1 MLCRHSLSIRT
12 DSGVVAQPARAAIN
26 HSSIGIRDR
35 GSALAKGM
43 RETGHCNWMA
53 NVLQRTDWRRVVDY
67 PTALQFPCAP
77 LMAGGQRPSA
87 FATDSTRSSALEINV
102 PRKETEIMQFFRVLF
117 ILATTVVVASC
128 QSAPVTGRQQ
138 LMLVPESQAIEAST
152 AAYAQVLAPIK
163 KEGKLNDNVAMKAR
177 VDKITARLVA
187 QAIKYRPETES
198 WDWQVAVIDDPK
210 TLNAWCM
217 AGGKMAI
224 YSGIITQLNLSDD
237 EIAQVMG
244 HEIAHALAKHTAERM
259 STAMASD
266 AALQIGAM
274 LLGVDSA
281 KSQIA
286 MQAAAAATTVGVQLP
301 NSRSQESEADRIGIE
316 LAAKAGYDP
325 RAAPTLWGKMIQ
337 ASGSKGQSDF
347 LSTHPQSEKRQ
358 EALAALV
365 PQMLPYYE
373 DKSPRPEHQLK
384 TA

>member
-1 MLCRHSLSIRT
+1 MYRLRLTAARRAIEMPCQENQMTQRLQ
-12 DSGVVAQPARAAIN
+12 VVFLLAITM
-26 HSSIGIRDR
+26 I
-35 GSALAKGM
+35 
-43 RETGHCNWMA
+43 
-53 NVLQRTDWRRVVDY
+53 
-67 PTALQFPCAP
+67 
-77 LMAGGQRPSA
+77 
-87 FATDSTRSSALEINV
+87 
-102 PRKETEIMQFFRVLF
+102 
-117 ILATTVVVASC
+117 VASC
-128 QSAPVTGRQQ
+128 QSAPVTGRKQF
-138 LMLVPESQAIEAST
+138 MLVPESQAIEESAK
-152 AAYAQVLAPIK
+152 AYPQVLAPIQK
-163 KEGKLNDNVAMKAR
+163 AGKLNDDAAMKAR

-266 AALQIGAM
+266 AMLQIGAM
-274 LLGVDSA
+274 LLGTNSA
-281 KSQIA
+281 SSQMT
-286 MQAAAAATTVGVQLP
+286 MQAAAVATTVGLQLP
-301 NSRSQESEADRIGIE
+301 NSRKQESEADRIGIE

-325 RAAPTLWGKMIQ
+325 RAAPRLWEKMLQ
-337 ASGSKGQSDF
+337 ASGTKGQSDF

-358 EALAALV
+358 EALAALI
-365 PQMLPYYE
+365 PQMMPYYD
-373 DKSPRPEHQLK
+373 DKSARPEYRFK